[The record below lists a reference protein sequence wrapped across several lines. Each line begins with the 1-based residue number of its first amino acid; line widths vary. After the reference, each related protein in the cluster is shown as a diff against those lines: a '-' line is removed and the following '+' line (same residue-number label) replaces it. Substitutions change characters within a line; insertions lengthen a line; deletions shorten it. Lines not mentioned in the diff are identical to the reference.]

1 LVLLGK
7 WIGGYLALIAP
18 FTVSFLLALL
28 LMLLFP
34 EVEPDLDSSLSL
46 LALFCLALLYL
57 AAIFSLGLFISSR
70 TRLAST
76 SITVLLLLWV
86 AFVLALPNMA
96 PYAVSQIVPI
106 PSQESV
112 RREKAAIQQDWSE
125 RFQTIWREEQEKQGR
140 DDVYDDALRQRFDVM
155 RLEMEAEVQKIS
167 DNQTAQVRHQMR
179 WSAIIAR
186 ISPMTSFTLAS
197 LDLAAAGITQEERYV
212 DALQAFSE
220 KWGVYAE
227 EKQVDFRRVM
237 EENRGRMTQELM
249 EQFNN
254 VDLSDAPQFQFS
266 HMPVEDRLTLVYP
279 DLLLLV
285 LWNVIFFM
293 GAWLSFVRYDVQ

>member
-140 DDVYDDALRQRFDVM
+140 DDVYDDALRQRFDDM